1 MGMKSKGYAL
11 VVCVSLLC
19 VGNAWGEGDCPDMAN
34 DFANIPVSAAGEHNK
49 LNNYTIVK
57 NDKVGAPARE
67 FSFQNQEN
75 DQCIYGH
82 KDGGQL
88 ILKMK

>member
-11 VVCVSLLC
+11 VLCASLLC
-19 VGNAWGEGDCPDMAN
+19 IGSAWGEGGCPDMAN

-49 LNNYTIVK
+49 LNTYTIVK

-75 DQCIYGH
+75 GQCMYKTQDEKI
-82 KDGGQL
+82 L
-88 ILKMK
+88 ILQM